1 MIQHI
6 RILIT
11 SSYDLLHSSPDFA
24 FIRAAT
30 SKAEHIDDNFL
41 RLTKELA
48 ILKADLR
55 EDLTN
60 LSGTI
65 EEIEVT
71 INHFKSL
78 IQRKEENI
86 KNLKNKIN

>member
-6 RILIT
+6 RNLIT
-11 SSYDLLHSSPDFA
+11 ESYNLLHSSPDFT
-24 FIRAAT
+24 FIRVAT

-48 ILKADLR
+48 ILKANLR
-55 EDLTN
+55 ENLSE

-86 KNLKNKIN
+86 KNSKNKIN

>member
-6 RILIT
+6 RNLIT
-11 SSYDLLHSSPDFA
+11 ESYNLLHSSPDFA

-30 SKAEHIDDNFL
+30 GKAEHIDDNFL

-86 KNLKNKIN
+86 KNSKNKIN